1 MTRLTLLS
9 AWEQR
14 HCPLSAP
21 HAAARAPCI
30 AFGKCQQEFKTT
42 LRSSTA
48 LNVLVSG
55 DEEKLKEERSEISHT
70 IRHTAPS
77 PSPHTHTH
85 TLTADRASWTGLVSK
100 GVSSLW
106 FSQGSWSG
114 GRGTRIWGA
123 GHPGDRYTPSYAKA
137 ELCQRGEFQRDAS
150 ETVPSW
156 LPNED
161 GWRTGSPCDCFMPFT
176 QFRSQLCL
184 GEQRAN
190 SARLT
195 ELDAGPCSDW
205 YLCGVSPWRQRL
217 QSHNEK
223 DGSLKRCQ
231 QFHGCI
237 CFRLFLWAYTCREQP
252 PRSFPFLFHLVPI
265 WVVNAGQLQLFS
277 MELSINVA
285 I

>member
-85 TLTADRASWTGLVSK
+85 THLPPIGPLEQAWWVRGWVVYG
-100 GVSSLW
+100 SLRVAEVVV
-106 FSQGSWSG
+106 GAPESG
-114 GRGTRIWGA
+114 GRVTQEIGTHRPMRRRNCASGENFSGTPLRLSHLGFQMRTVGEPGA
-123 GHPGDRYTPSYAKA
+123 PVIVS
-137 ELCQRGEFQRDAS
+137 
-150 ETVPSW
+150 
-156 LPNED
+156 
-161 GWRTGSPCDCFMPFT
+161 
-176 QFRSQLCL
+176 CL
-184 GEQRAN
+184 
-190 SARLT
+190 L
-195 ELDAGPCSDW
+195 
-205 YLCGVSPWRQRL
+205 
-217 QSHNEK
+217 
-223 DGSLKRCQ
+223 
-231 QFHGCI
+231 
-237 CFRLFLWAYTCREQP
+237 
-252 PRSFPFLFHLVPI
+252 RSFVLSCVWENKEPI
-265 WVVNAGQLQLFS
+265 QLDWQ
-277 MELSINVA
+277 N
-285 I
+285 